1 VDDADFVRFTRW
13 AEGLLGGTLVR
24 AERQGER
31 RSGGRP
37 AWFLDVAL
45 PGGEQRACYARM
57 DRGAEQLISREFT
70 LEREYRV
77 LRALGEAGARVPRVF
92 GYCAEPAGILM
103 ERVAGESDYTKLA
116 PGPARDA
123 LDEDFL
129 RELVRIHRLDA
140 ARFVAA
146 GIETPATAEDCALHD
161 LALWE
166 RAYRRAL
173 KRPVPVVEF
182 ATRWLR
188 RNLPA
193 PPERLALVQGDTG
206 PGQFLFETPPSA
218 GAPRVN
224 AIIDWEFAHLG
235 DPILDLA
242 QIRTRDFYN
251 PGIDLARW
259 IARYEALSGAAVDR
273 RKLAYYTVKAMLI
286 TPLALAGV
294 VQNMHPRTDHA
305 EWYAQDVCYKRA
317 TAEALCEALGVTP
330 DPAHLPPAHAT
341 ERAPVF
347 ALLEENL
354 RDEHKLAAP
363 SDYARYRLDLA
374 LRLATHLRNA
384 EALGPALAEQELADL
399 ATLTGSRPRTLA
411 EGDDALGRFIRTNE
425 GEADA
430 RLAAYL
436 YRRAV
441 REEALWRGALGAG
454 ETAVFQKLA

>member
-1 VDDADFVRFTRW
+1 MQEVDFARFTAWTERT
-13 AEGLLGGTLVR
+13 LGGRVVR

-37 AWFLDVAL
+37 AWFLDVARGAETL
-45 PGGEQRACYARM
+45 ACYARM
-57 DRGAEQLISREFT
+57 DRGGEQLISREFT

-77 LRALGEAGARVPRVF
+77 LRALGEAGARVPRVY
-92 GYCAEPAGILM
+92 GYCADPAGILM
-103 ERVAGESDYTKLA
+103 ERVAGEFDYTKLA
-116 PGPARDA
+116 PGAERDA
-123 LDEDFL
+123 LDDDFL
-129 RELVRIHRLDA
+129 RQLVRIHQLDA
-140 ARFVAA
+140 ERFTAA
-146 GIETPATAEDCALHD
+146 GIEAPANAEACALHD

-173 KRPVPVVEF
+173 VRPVPMVEF

-188 RNLPA
+188 RNSPA

-206 PGQFLFETPPSA
+206 PGQFLFS
-218 GAPRVN
+218 GSRVT

-235 DPILDLA
+235 DPVLDLA

-251 PGIDLARW
+251 PGIELGRW
-259 IARYEALSGAAVDR
+259 LARYEELSGIRVPRA
-273 RKLAYYTVKAMLI
+273 KLAYYTVKAMLI

-317 TAEALCEALGVTP
+317 TAEALVEALGVEVEP
-330 DPAHLPPAHAT
+330 PLLPPALAT
-341 ERAPVF
+341 DRTPIF
-347 ALLEENL
+347 GLIEENL
-354 RDEHKLAAP
+354 RDEHRPAAAD
-363 SDYARYRLDLA
+363 DYARYRLDLA
-374 LRLATHLRNA
+374 LRLTTHLRNA
-384 EALGPALAEQELADL
+384 DAFGAALEAQEVEEIARLAG
-399 ATLTGSRPRTLA
+399 TRPRNLA
-411 EGDDALGRFIRTNE
+411 EGDAALGRFIAANE
-425 GEADA
+425 GAADA

-454 ETAVFQKLA
+454 EKAVFQRLA

>member
-1 VDDADFVRFTRW
+1 MQDADFARFRSW
-13 AEGLLGGTLVR
+13 AERTLGGEIVR

-37 AWFLDVAL
+37 AWFLDVAR
-45 PGGEQRACYARM
+45 GGETLACYARM

-70 LEREYRV
+70 LEREHRV
-77 LRALGEAGARVPRVF
+77 LRALGEAGARVPRVYGF
-92 GYCAEPAGILM
+92 CADPAGILM
-103 ERVAGESDYTKLA
+103 ERVPGDFDYSKLA
-116 PGPARDA
+116 PGPERDA

-129 RELVRIHRLDA
+129 RELVRIHQLDA
-140 ARFVAA
+140 AHFTAA
-146 GIETPATAEDCALHD
+146 GIEAPTNAESCALHD

-173 KRPVPVVEF
+173 KRPVPIVEF
-182 ATRWLR
+182 ATGWLR

-206 PGQFLFETPPSA
+206 PGQFIFS
-218 GAPRVN
+218 GSRVS

-259 IARYEALSGAAVDR
+259 LARYELLSGVRVER
-273 RKLAYYTVKAMLI
+273 RKLAYYTVKAMAI

-317 TAEALCEALGVTP
+317 TAEALVEAIGVAAEP
-330 DPAHLPPAHAT
+330 PRLPPALES
-341 ERAPVF
+341 ERAPIL

-354 RDEHKLAAP
+354 RDEHRPAAP
-363 SDYARYRLDLA
+363 DDYARYRLDLA
-374 LRLATHLRNA
+374 RRLATHLRNA
-384 EALGPALAEQELADL
+384 DAFGAALAAQELEEIARL
-399 ATLTGSRPRTLA
+399 VGTRPRSPA
-411 EGDDALGRFIRTNE
+411 
-425 GEADA
+425 EADA
-430 RLAAYL
+430 ELARFIAANEGAADAPLAAYL
-436 YRRAV
+436 YRRAL

-454 ETAVFQKLA
+454 ERAVFQPLP

>member
-1 VDDADFVRFTRW
+1 MDDAEFARFTRW
-13 AEGLLGGTLVR
+13 AEALLGGTVVR
-24 AERQGER
+24 AERQGQR

-37 AWFLDVAL
+37 AWFLDVAR
-45 PGGEQRACYARM
+45 GGETLACYARM
-57 DRGAEQLISREFT
+57 DRGAAQLISREFT
-70 LEREYRV
+70 LEREHRV
-77 LRALGEAGARVPRVF
+77 LCALGEAGARVPRVH
-92 GYCAEPAGILM
+92 GYCADPAGILM
-103 ERVAGESDYTKLA
+103 ERVPGEFDYTRLA

-129 RELVRIHRLDA
+129 RELVRIHRLDP

-146 GIETPATAEDCALHD
+146 GIEAPASAEAGALHD
-161 LALWE
+161 LSLWE

-173 KRPVPVVEF
+173 KRPVPIVEF

-206 PGQFLFETPPSA
+206 PGQFLFEGS
-218 GAPRVN
+218 RVT

-235 DPILDLA
+235 DPVLDLA

-251 PGIDLARW
+251 PGIHLARW
-259 IARYEALSGAAVDR
+259 IARYEALSGAPVER

-294 VQNMHPRTDHA
+294 VQNMQARTDHA

-330 DPAHLPPAHAT
+330 DPAHLPHAQAT

-354 RDEHKLAAP
+354 RDEHAPAAP

-384 EALGPALAEQELADL
+384 DALGPALAEQELADL
-399 ATLTGSRPRTLA
+399 ATLTGSRPRGA
-411 EGDDALGRFIRTNE
+411 EEGDAALDRFIRTND
-425 GEADA
+425 GEADE

>member
-1 VDDADFVRFTRW
+1 MQDAEFARFTSW
-13 AEGLLGGTLVR
+13 AERTLGGKVVR

-37 AWFLDVAL
+37 AWFLDVER
-45 PGGEQRACYARM
+45 GGEKLACYARM
-57 DRGAEQLISREFT
+57 DRGAGQLISREFT
-70 LEREYRV
+70 LEREHRV
-77 LRALGEAGARVPRVF
+77 LRVLGEAGSCVPRVYGF
-92 GYCAEPAGILM
+92 CADPPGILM
-103 ERVAGESDYTKLA
+103 ERVAGEVDYTKLA
-116 PGPARDA
+116 PGAERDA
-123 LDEDFL
+123 LDDDFL
-129 RELVRIHRLDA
+129 RELVRIHALDA

-146 GIETPATAEDCALHD
+146 GIEAPADAESCALHD

-173 KRPVPVVEF
+173 KRPVPIVEF

-206 PGQFLFETPPSA
+206 PGQFLFS
-218 GAPRVN
+218 GPRVT

-235 DPILDLA
+235 DPVLDLA

-251 PGIDLARW
+251 PGIDLALW
-259 IARYEALSGAAVDR
+259 IARYQELSGMRVDR

-317 TAEALCEALGVTP
+317 TAEALVEALGIEVERP
-330 DPAHLPPAHAT
+330 RLPPALET
-341 ERAPVF
+341 ERAPIF
-347 ALLEENL
+347 ALLAENL
-354 RDEHKLAAP
+354 RDEHRPAAP
-363 SDYARYRLDLA
+363 DDFARYRIDLT

-384 EALGPALAEQELADL
+384 DAFGAALEAQEIDDL
-399 ATLTGSRPRTLA
+399 ATLVGESARSLA
-411 EGDDALGRFIRTNE
+411 EGDASLARFIEANQ
-425 GEADA
+425 GAADA
-430 RLAAYL
+430 PLAAYL
-436 YRRAV
+436 YRRSV
-441 REEALWRGALGAG
+441 REESVWRGVLGAG
-454 ETAVFQKLA
+454 ETAVFQKLG